1 MVFHIQKR
9 QPRFIILPQYSRL
22 TTVLAFIV
30 YTLVIHPESPERN
43 DVALGELDVVFHYIC
58 VSDIFNL
65 LSPFLSAA
73 YFEGVFPYDKIR
85 YTGGYHIIPYSHLII
100 EERCPQI

>member
-22 TTVLAFIV
+22 TTVLALIV

-43 DVALGELDVVFHYIC
+43 DVALGELDVVFH
-58 VSDIFNL
+58 
-65 LSPFLSAA
+65 
-73 YFEGVFPYDKIR
+73 
-85 YTGGYHIIPYSHLII
+85 IIPYSHLII
-100 EERCPQI
+100 EERFPLVSDIGFSA

>member
-30 YTLVIHPESPERN
+30 YTLVIHPDSSYGN
-43 DVALGELDVVFHYIC
+43 DVALGELDVVF
-58 VSDIFNL
+58 
-65 LSPFLSAA
+65 
-73 YFEGVFPYDKIR
+73 
-85 YTGGYHIIPYSHLII
+85 HIIPYSHLII

>member
-22 TTVLAFIV
+22 TTVLALIV

-43 DVALGELDVVFHYIC
+43 DVALGELDVVFH
-58 VSDIFNL
+58 
-65 LSPFLSAA
+65 
-73 YFEGVFPYDKIR
+73 
-85 YTGGYHIIPYSHLII
+85 IIPYSHLII
-100 EERCPQI
+100 EERFHHVSDIGFSA

>member
-22 TTVLAFIV
+22 TTVLALIV

-43 DVALGELDVVFHYIC
+43 DVALGELDVIFHYMRQRYFQSAFALSFC
-58 VSDIFNL
+58 RL
-65 LSPFLSAA
+65 L
-73 YFEGVFPYDKIR
+73 R
-85 YTGGYHIIPYSHLII
+85 
-100 EERCPQI
+100 RCISL

>member
-22 TTVLAFIV
+22 TTVLALIV
-30 YTLVIHPESPERN
+30 YTLVVHPESPQRN
-43 DVALGELDVVFHYIC
+43 DVALGELDV
-58 VSDIFNL
+58 IF
-65 LSPFLSAA
+65 
-73 YFEGVFPYDKIR
+73 
-85 YTGGYHIIPYSHLII
+85 HIIPYSHLII

>member
-22 TTVLAFIV
+22 TTVLALIV

-43 DVALGELDVVFHYIC
+43 DVALGELDVVFH
-58 VSDIFNL
+58 
-65 LSPFLSAA
+65 
-73 YFEGVFPYDKIR
+73 
-85 YTGGYHIIPYSHLII
+85 IIPYSHLII
-100 EERCPQI
+100 EERFPHVSDIGFSA

>member
-1 MVFHIQKR
+1 MVFHIQRR

-22 TTVLAFIV
+22 TTVLALIV
-30 YTLVIHPESPERN
+30 YTLVIHPESPQRN

-65 LSPFLSAA
+65 LLPFLSAA
-73 YFEGVFPYDKIR
+73 YSKVYFPMTKSDIR
-85 YTGGYHIIPYSHLII
+85 EDITSFLTRI
-100 EERCPQI
+100 